1 MKTMRKLVINYM
13 SILMI
18 AVLSTSCMVF
28 NEAGRL
34 NLVSVRNIDSKSNYQ
49 LLQKN
54 VEYTKKEMRKNC
66 KKTIEQAIDDV
77 VKKVPGGEY
86 LMNAKINVC
95 VIQGTLF
102 NGYQP
107 SLYYIVTGDVWG
119 IPQK

>member
-1 MKTMRKLVINYM
+1 MKKKVTSYL
-13 SILMI
+13 SILIVMMS
-18 AVLSTSCMVF
+18 LTSCMVF

-34 NLVSVRNIDSKSNYQ
+34 NLVSVRNIDSKTNYQ

-54 VEYTKKEMRKNC
+54 VEYTKKEMRQNC

-95 VIQGTLF
+95 VIPGNLF

-107 SLYYIVTGDVWG
+107 SLYYVVTGDVWG
-119 IPQK
+119 IQQK

>member
-1 MKTMRKLVINYM
+1 MKKTIINLLAILLM
-13 SILMI
+13 SSAL
-18 AVLSTSCMVF
+18 TSCMVF

-34 NLVSVRNIDSKSNYQ
+34 NLVSVRNIDSKNNYQ

-66 KKTIEQAIDDV
+66 KTSIEQAIDDV

-95 VIQGTLF
+95 VIPGSLF
-102 NGYQP
+102 NGYKP
-107 SLYYIVTGDVWG
+107 SCFYVVTGDVWG
-119 IPQK
+119 NR